1 MRVTMLV
8 RCLAMMR
15 GGGETRHLA
24 WMHELAA
31 LGVEVDVI
39 TGQPLLFGGARHP
52 VKGIPATVIRS
63 PYMRDLVYQWQHTRG
78 FGRLTMQALHFDED
92 WFCRAAW
99 KRILARP
106 TPPDIVHAHALYQAA
121 SVNPSNIP
129 VVINFPGEPHP
140 SYIPDIRKAD
150 ALVADGWAAAHLP
163 AILGKP
169 VHAVPKGVDA
179 ELFRPA
185 GSNKRAELGLAGRH
199 VVLSVGRFVPIKN
212 MALLIDAIALTVPS
226 DPSLHLLLVGEGPE
240 MAALKQQ
247 VERLGVAR
255 AVTFAGY
262 VPQQDMAPYDRT
274 ADVFALGSD
283 FDNSP
288 NVVLEAMA
296 CGVPV
301 VATDVG
307 GVTEYVTPG
316 RGGDLV
322 PRRDATALAGA
333 LGDWLASASRRREA
347 GAYNRQ
353 RVVQE
358 FSWRASALRLLEVY
372 NDVLQARHPGMKA
385 TA

>member
-15 GGGETRHLA
+15 GGGETRHLN
-24 WMHELAA
+24 WRRELQA

-39 TGQPLLFGGARHP
+39 TGQPLVFGGQRHP
-52 VKGIPATVIRS
+52 IAGDHVAVLRS
-63 PYMRDLVYQWQHTRG
+63 PYMRDAVYRWQHTRG
-78 FGRLTMQALHFDED
+78 FGRLTMNALHWDED

-99 KRILARP
+99 RRIAARP
-106 TPPDIVHAHALYQAA
+106 VRPDIVHAHALYQAA
-121 SVNPSNIP
+121 SVRPVNIP

-140 SYIPDIRKAD
+140 SYLPDIRQAD
-150 ALVADGWAAAHLP
+150 ALVADGWAAEHLP
-163 AILGKP
+163 AMIGKP

-185 GSNKRAELGLAGRH
+185 GPNLRDTLGLAGRR

-212 MALLIDAIALTVPS
+212 MALLIDALARMAPA
-226 DPSLHLLLVGEGPE
+226 DPGLHLLLVGEGPE
-240 MAALKQQ
+240 LQSLREQAG
-247 VERLGVAR
+247 RLGVTR

-262 VPQQDMAPYDRT
+262 VPQSEMAPYYRT
-274 ADVFALGSD
+274 ADLFALGSD

-296 CGVPV
+296 CGLPV
-301 VATDVG
+301 VATAVG
-307 GVTEYVTPG
+307 GVAEYVAAG

-322 PRRDATALAGA
+322 PRGDATAMAGVIGDWMSSAERRRAAGA
-333 LGDWLASASRRREA
+333 F
-347 GAYNRQ
+347 NRQ

-358 FSWRASALRLLEVY
+358 FSWRASANRLLEVY
-372 NDVLQARHPGMKA
+372 RAVLRDREQMKA

>member
-15 GGGETRHLA
+15 GGGETRHLN
-24 WMHELAA
+24 WMRELQA

-39 TGQPLLFGGARHP
+39 TGRPLLFGGARHP
-52 VKGIPATVIRS
+52 IAGDNITVLRS
-63 PYMRDLVYQWQHTRG
+63 PYMRDAVYRWQHTRG
-78 FGRLTMQALHFDED
+78 FGRLTMNALHWDED
-92 WFCRAAW
+92 WFCRSAW
-99 KRILARP
+99 KRIASRP
-106 TPPDIVHAHALYQAA
+106 VRPDIVHAHALYQAA
-121 SVNPSNIP
+121 SVRPVNIP

-140 SYIPDIRKAD
+140 SYLADIRQAD
-150 ALVADGWAAAHLP
+150 ALVADGWAAEHLP
-163 AILGKP
+163 AIIGQP

-185 GSNKRAELGLAGRH
+185 GPNLRDTLRLAGRR

-212 MALLIDAIALTVPS
+212 MALLIDALAQMAPA
-226 DPSLHLLLVGEGPE
+226 DPALHLLLVGEGPE
-240 MAALKQQ
+240 LQSLKDQAA
-247 VERLGVAR
+247 RLGVTR

-262 VPQQDMAPYDRT
+262 VSQAEMAPYYRT
-274 ADVFALGSD
+274 ADLFALGSD

-296 CGVPV
+296 CGLPV
-301 VATDVG
+301 VATNVG
-307 GVTEYVTPG
+307 GVAEYVAPG

-322 PRRDATALAGA
+322 PRGDAAAMAGV
-333 LGDWLASASRRREA
+333 LGDWMASAERRRDA
-347 GAYNRQ
+347 AAFNRQ

-358 FSWRASALRLLEVY
+358 FSWRASASRLLDVY
-372 NDVLQARHPGMKA
+372 RAVLQDRQQMKA